1 VIGLSG
7 MAGTSPGSGRLRTL
21 HRPFM
26 APSWL
31 SNQRSRTMIHTARH
45 IAFIAATLVAPSLAA
60 QTQGADQGAHHGG
73 HHGAHQASPPA
84 PAAAAASGAP
94 QTNLVPGEVRRVDTD
109 AGKITLRHGPIP
121 NLDMPDMTMVFR
133 VSDPALLT
141 GLKAGDRVRFTAEKI
156 GGQYTVTSVAPAP

>member
-1 VIGLSG
+1 
-7 MAGTSPGSGRLRTL
+7 
-21 HRPFM
+21 
-26 APSWL
+26 
-31 SNQRSRTMIHTARH
+31 MIHTARH

-60 QTQGADQGAHHGG
+60 QTQGADQGAHHG
-73 HHGAHQASPPA
+73 AHQASPPA
-84 PAAAAASGAP
+84 PAAAAAAAAGAP

-141 GLKAGDRVRFTAEKI
+141 GLKAGDRIRFTAEKI